1 MRRFSVL
8 VILIALLAINVGCGK
23 KEPAAT
29 SSSKASIKIAVIP
42 KGTIHEF
49 WKSVHAGAVK
59 AGDEFGAEIIWKGPL
74 KEDDRDAQ
82 ISTVED
88 FISKGVS
95 GIVLA
100 PLDDTALRAPV
111 TNAQNSGIP
120 VVLFDSGM
128 KGTAGKDF
136 VSFVATDNFKGGQ
149 IGGEYLAKLLNGK
162 GNVIVLRYNEGSD
175 STTKRED
182 GFLDAVTKA
191 KGIKV
196 LSADQYAGVTTE
208 TAYKAG
214 ENLLARF
221 KGQKIDGIF
230 TPCEPVAFGM
240 LRALQD
246 AGLAGKVNLIGFDS
260 SEVMIKSIQAGEVKG
275 IVVQNPMQIGYMGVK
290 TMIQHLNKE
299 KVPERIDT
307 GATLITKENVDTP
320 EIKALLHPDL
330 EKYLK

>member
-1 MRRFSVL
+1 MRRIS
-8 VILIALLAINVGCGK
+8 VILLLICLAVLFVGCTK
-23 KEPAAT
+23 KEPAT
-29 SSSKASIKIAVIP
+29 NSEGKSKLKIAVIP

-59 AGDEFGAEIIWKGPL
+59 AGDELGAEIIWKGPL

-100 PLDDTALRAPV
+100 PLDDTALRGPV

-149 IGGEYLAKLLNGK
+149 IGGEYLAKELNGK
-162 GNVIVLRYNEGSD
+162 GTVIVLRYNEGSD

-182 GFLDAVTKA
+182 GFLDAVK
-191 KGIKV
+191 KSPGIKV

-230 TPCEPVAFGM
+230 TPAEPVTFGM

-260 SEVMIKSIQAGEVKG
+260 SETMIKAIKDGQVKA

-290 TMIQHLNKE
+290 TLVQHLNKE
-299 KVPERIDT
+299 TVPDRIDT
-307 GATLITKENVDTP
+307 GATLITKENVETP
-320 EIKALLHPDL
+320 EINALLHPDL

>member
-1 MRRFSVL
+1 MRRLPIIL
-8 VILIALLAINVGCGK
+8 VLAILLLVGVGCSK
-23 KEPAAT
+23 KDNSET
-29 SSSKASIKIAVIP
+29 QSASGSLKIAVIP

-49 WKSVHAGAVK
+49 WKTVHAGADK
-59 AGDEFGAEIIWKGPL
+59 AGKELGVEIIWKGPL

-82 ISTVED
+82 ISVVED

-111 TNAQNSGIP
+111 ANAQSNGIP

-136 VSFVATDNFKGGQ
+136 VSFVATDNYLGGQ
-149 IGGEYLAKLLNGK
+149 LAGEYLAKILNEK

-182 GFLDAVTKA
+182 GFLDAVK
-191 KGIKV
+191 KSPGIKI
-196 LSADQYAGVTTE
+196 LTSDQYAGVTTE

-214 ENLLARF
+214 ENLLSRF

-230 TPCEPVAFGM
+230 CACEPVAFGM

-246 AGLAGKVNLIGFDS
+246 ANLAGKVNLVGFDS
-260 SEVMIKSIQAGEVKG
+260 SEVMLKSIQNGQVKA

-290 TMIQHLNKE
+290 TLVQHLKNE

-307 GATLITKENVDTP
+307 GATLITKDNMSTP
-320 EIKALLHPDL
+320 EIQSLLNPL
-330 EKYLK
+330 EKAK

>member
-1 MRRFSVL
+1 MRRLSIVL
-8 VILIALLAINVGCGK
+8 VLAVLLLVGVGCSKNGSSETKSASGK
-23 KEPAAT
+23 L
-29 SSSKASIKIAVIP
+29 KIAVIP

-49 WKSVHAGAVK
+49 WKTVHAGADK
-59 AGDEFGAEIIWKGPL
+59 AGKELGVEIIWKGPL

-82 ISTVED
+82 ISVVED
-88 FISKGVS
+88 FTSKGVS

-111 TNAQNSGIP
+111 ANAQNNGIP

-136 VSFVATDNFKGGQ
+136 VSFVATDNFRGGQ
-149 IGGEYLAKLLNGK
+149 LAGEYLAKTLNGK
-162 GNVIVLRYNEGSD
+162 GSVIVLRYNEGSD

-182 GFLDAVTKA
+182 GFLDAVK
-191 KGIKV
+191 KSPGIKI
-196 LSADQYAGVTTE
+196 LSSDQYAGVTTE

-214 ENLLARF
+214 ENLLSRY

-230 TPCEPVAFGM
+230 CACEPVAFGM

-246 AGLAGKVNLIGFDS
+246 ANLAGKVNLIGFDS
-260 SEVMIKSIQAGEVKG
+260 SEVMLKSIQNGQVKA

-290 TMIQHLNKE
+290 TLVQHLKNQ

-307 GATLITKENVDTP
+307 GATLITKENMETP
-320 EIKALLHPDL
+320 EIQSLLNPL
-330 EKYLK
+330 EKAK